1 MYEMKGAL
9 SGRAAPG
16 SASCPASPARRTARR
31 CRTPTRITGFPPI
44 PMSLGC
50 PWVVPVSNGKS
61 ISIATAMVAQESPG
75 AHFWF
80 FLCPHIVHRM
90 PTIIRT
96 SRRLS
101 TGLRTTCPQI
111 RPQVTGCSSENTKP
125 GGPPARPGPRL
136 SWYLSG
142 AGNTIARSDP
152 AAYSGYMTTWRTLK
166 RAGCMTRSPGACSV
180 LACSVLS

>member
-31 CRTPTRITGFPPI
+31 CQTPTRITGFPPI

-50 PWVVPVSNGKS
+50 PWVVPVSNGKT

-75 AHFWF
+75 VHFWF

-101 TGLRTTCPQI
+101 TGLCTTCPQI

-125 GGPPARPGPRL
+125 GRAACTAWSTAVLVPP
-136 SWYLSG
+136 G

-166 RAGCMTRSPGACSV
+166 RAGCMTRSRCSV
-180 LACSVLS
+180 LPCSVPS